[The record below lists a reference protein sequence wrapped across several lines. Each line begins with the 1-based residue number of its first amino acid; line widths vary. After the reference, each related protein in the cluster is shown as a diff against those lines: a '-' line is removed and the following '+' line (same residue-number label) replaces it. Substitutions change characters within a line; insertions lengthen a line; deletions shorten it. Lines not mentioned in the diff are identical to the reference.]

1 MVLFNNCLST
11 IQNSSKLFI
20 TLEKSFIPVE
30 SHRELNE
37 LIRIEE
43 ELGKKARMGELW
55 K

>member
-1 MVLFNNCLST
+1 ML
-11 IQNSSKLFI
+11 QNSSKLFI
-20 TLEKSFIPVE
+20 TSEKSFIPVE

-43 ELGKKARMGELW
+43 ELGKKAKMGELPC

>member
-1 MVLFNNCLST
+1 ML
-11 IQNSSKLFI
+11 QNSSKLFI
-20 TLEKSFIPVE
+20 TLEKSFILE

-43 ELGKKARMGELW
+43 ELGKSARMGELW

>member
-1 MVLFNNCLST
+1 ML
-11 IQNSSKLFI
+11 QNSSKLFI
-20 TLEKSFIPVE
+20 TSEKSFILVGFE
-30 SHRELNE
+30 MELNE

>member
-1 MVLFNNCLST
+1 MVLFNSCLST
-11 IQNSSKLFI
+11 IQNFSKLFI

-30 SHRELNE
+30 SRKLNE

-43 ELGKKARMGELW
+43 ELGKKAKMGELPC